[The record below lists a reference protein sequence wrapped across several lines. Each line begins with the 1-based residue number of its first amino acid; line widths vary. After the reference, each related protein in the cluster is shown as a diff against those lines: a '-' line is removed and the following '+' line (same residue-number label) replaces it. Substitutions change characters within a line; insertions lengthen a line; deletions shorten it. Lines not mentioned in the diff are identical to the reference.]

1 MNEIKEIL
9 RQIEDLKENLNKL
22 INQKS
27 ILLDPKIIAA
37 SQMLDSIL
45 NEYDGIIKKQQGD

>member
-9 RQIEDLKENLNKL
+9 RQIEDLKENLNNL